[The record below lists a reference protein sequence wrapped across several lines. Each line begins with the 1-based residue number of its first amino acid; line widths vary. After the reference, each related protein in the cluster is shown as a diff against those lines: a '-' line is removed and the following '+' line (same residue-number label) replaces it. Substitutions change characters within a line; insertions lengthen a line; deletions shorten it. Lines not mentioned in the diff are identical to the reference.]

1 MKKLNP
7 DSVFQIF
14 NQDDKEI
21 FQEAGIEHLMEEDYM
36 LVGLAVKGIGN
47 YKLLDDINK
56 KKLKDLYLEIRD
68 GVKYRYYCKLY
79 NYLYRVK
86 FNKLEELF
94 DFVQVLGVR
103 DVHDTFNILIS
114 YFQEVEEY
122 EKCLYL
128 FDLQKRLSR
137 FI

>member
-21 FQEAGIEHLMEEDYM
+21 FQEAGIEYLMEEDYM